1 MPLTYL
7 EHFLIQTTD
16 FATTCEWY
24 ERVLGLAR
32 GYTPDFRFPVQ
43 WMYLGDRDVLHIT
56 QGGAKVSENR
66 LRYNGQESQDDF
78 GSGVVDHIAFRC
90 KGLPEMIDPLPA
102 VPHRS
107 ERREDRAQ
115 LRERRSDRERHR
127 ARADGIRSAGMTA
140 VIPGAAG
147 VDPAARALPCV
158 AYWIGRARLC
168 APAGR
173 MR

>member
-16 FATTCEWY
+16 FAATCDWY

-90 KGLPEMIDPLPA
+90 KGLPEMIDHLRSQGIEFRQRMVNEQGLYQLFLIDPNGVKIELNFANAEAIENGIVPELMASDLPA
-102 VPHRS
+102 
-107 ERREDRAQ
+107 
-115 LRERRSDRERHR
+115 
-127 ARADGIRSAGMTA
+127 
-140 VIPGAAG
+140 
-147 VDPAARALPCV
+147 
-158 AYWIGRARLC
+158 
-168 APAGR
+168 
-173 MR
+173 